1 MRELEG
7 QRVVY
12 SRFLV
17 LEVMPEGLI
26 TSVLLQRC
34 ALFLLSPILIIQP
47 IDGINVN
54 ISLKEVM
61 I

>member
-12 SRFLV
+12 SRFLI
-17 LEVMPEGLI
+17 LEVMPEGLV
-26 TSVLLQRC
+26 TYVLLQRC
-34 ALFLLSPILIIQP
+34 AVFLLSQILIIKP

-54 ISLKEVM
+54 ISLKEVV